1 MTFWETVYSWRPW
14 RTTALLHRLLMELRR
29 LREIIEM
36 QYTDILTL
44 LTDIDAATNVVA
56 GKLDSY
62 AVTIAELQAQIA
74 QGVPVTQE
82 QLDAL
87 GLALQEDKDTLL
99 ALGAD
104 PANPI
109 P

>member
-1 MTFWETVYSWRPW
+1 
-14 RTTALLHRLLMELRR
+14 
-29 LREIIEM
+29 M
-36 QYTDILTL
+36 QYSDILTL

-56 GKLDSY
+56 GKLDGM
-62 AVTIAELQAQIA
+62 AVTIADLQAQIA
-74 QGVPVTQE
+74 SGVPVTQE

-87 GLALQEDKDTLL
+87 GASLLAEKDTLL